1 KKSKNRK
8 QNPSL
13 KVDSLFISKDKRT
26 YIKRKENKTNR
37 TLIFTLSKI
46 NKTVQR
52 EIDEA
57 IRDIIS
63 RHLSSS

>member
-1 KKSKNRK
+1 
-8 QNPSL
+8 
-13 KVDSLFISKDKRT
+13 
-26 YIKRKENKTNR
+26 
-37 TLIFTLSKI
+37 SKI

>member
-1 KKSKNRK
+1 SKNRK

>member
-1 KKSKNRK
+1 
-8 QNPSL
+8 
-13 KVDSLFISKDKRT
+13 
-26 YIKRKENKTNR
+26 
-37 TLIFTLSKI
+37 
-46 NKTVQR
+46 TVQR

>member
-1 KKSKNRK
+1 
-8 QNPSL
+8 SL

>member
-1 KKSKNRK
+1 
-8 QNPSL
+8 PSL

>member
-1 KKSKNRK
+1 
-8 QNPSL
+8 
-13 KVDSLFISKDKRT
+13 
-26 YIKRKENKTNR
+26 
-37 TLIFTLSKI
+37 
-46 NKTVQR
+46 VQR

>member
-1 KKSKNRK
+1 

-13 KVDSLFISKDKRT
+13 KVDSLFISKDKRP

>member
-1 KKSKNRK
+1 
-8 QNPSL
+8 
-13 KVDSLFISKDKRT
+13 SKDKRT

-37 TLIFTLSKI
+37 SLIFTLSKI

>member
-1 KKSKNRK
+1 

>member
-1 KKSKNRK
+1 
-8 QNPSL
+8 
-13 KVDSLFISKDKRT
+13 
-26 YIKRKENKTNR
+26 
-37 TLIFTLSKI
+37 
-46 NKTVQR
+46 KTVQR

>member
-1 KKSKNRK
+1 KSKNRK